1 MIRAILVDHRRMKRR
16 IACLVLAA
24 LAACGKPPQ
33 VEVPEPS
40 TLYRHLEDPLPR
52 ADRTLL
58 AGYRILIDPGH
69 GGSFRGTMGAD
80 SLEEKKVNLGVS
92 LYLWGLLREAGAD
105 VALTRHTDRDFL
117 TETDSTLTGD
127 LQARVDIADSLQPDI
142 FISIHHNAQP
152 ARDPKFNRIETY
164 YKAGDPASQDLATAV
179 HRHLMRNI
187 GIDVGEVRQGNY
199 YLLRKIDVP
208 SILGESSYLTH
219 PPVEEKLQLSH
230 AQELEAQAYF
240 LGIVDYCRRGLPRV
254 TSIAPA
260 DSIQS
265 SVPVIAA
272 ALEDRGGIGIDPDG
286 IMMLINGE
294 TVDAH
299 LSADGKR
306 VVYPLPWDAPNG
318 DYHVNVSARN
328 LRGNT
333 SAVARSHFRL
343 DHPPALAAVDPDP
356 ARAPSSGGTMRVRA
370 RVLDHRGMP
379 VADGNVVT
387 LTTSLPGATKQES
400 TVRAGAVDFGL
411 EIPSGARRSIHIE
424 LECDGVRFPHDIP
437 VESGGMKGW
446 RSVTVRDAAT
456 GAPITTAS
464 VTVGDSTMASGSP
477 SATYG
482 FAGTNVDP
490 VIAAPGYRP
499 ARAGGAGEVVLS
511 PWFNGVLLGKRV
523 VLDPQ
528 GGTPRVAGVGAMG
541 LASTHVNLRVANYLA
556 GFLRNAGAE
565 VKLART
571 TEEVPLPED
580 VARMTNRFPADRYIE
595 IRHPATSGDSTLAL
609 SSYFFPGS
617 ARGKSM
623 AQAIGATAAARL
635 GVAHRGPAETV
646 TFPLQQTACPAI
658 VIALP
663 SIANR
668 DEEMRLA
675 QAWYLREQAYA
686 LFIGIL
692 AMAEAPADGT
702 LTVDITGTDR
712 RDWMVTLDRTWS
724 LSSNDQGRVV
734 FDRVPA
740 GSHELRIRRGAVTV
754 TREVVTTAASPAA
767 SLSVDPAAAGTPGR

>member
-1 MIRAILVDHRRMKRR
+1 MKRV

-24 LAACGKPPQ
+24 LAACGAPPS
-33 VEVPEPS
+33 VEVPPPN
-40 TLYRHLEDPLPR
+40 TLYRQLEDPLPP
-52 ADRTLL
+52 AGDKLL

-92 LYLWGLLREAGAD
+92 LYLWGLLREAGAE

-117 TETDSTLTGD
+117 TESDSTLTAD

-142 FISIHHNAQP
+142 FISIHHNAQH
-152 ARDPKFNRIETY
+152 ARDPAFNRIETY

-199 YLLRKIDVP
+199 YLLRNIDAP

-219 PPVEEKLQLSH
+219 PPVEEKLRLSRAH
-230 AQELEAQAYF
+230 ELEAQAYF

-254 TSIAPA
+254 TSVAPS
-260 DSIQS
+260 DSIQT

-286 IMMLINGE
+286 INMSVNGE
-294 TVDAH
+294 IVDAN

-306 VVYPLPWDAPNG
+306 VVYPLPWNTPNG
-318 DYHVNVSARN
+318 DYDVRVSARN

-333 SAVARSHFRL
+333 SAVARTRFRL
-343 DHPPALAAVDPDP
+343 DHPPALAAVDPTP
-356 ARAPSSGGTMRVRA
+356 ARAPSAGGTMRVRA
-370 RVLDHRGMP
+370 RVLDRRGMP

-387 LTTSLPGATKQES
+387 MTTSLSGTAKQEA
-400 TVRAGAVDFGL
+400 TVREGGVDFAL
-411 EIPSGARRSIHIE
+411 EIPSGARRSVHVE
-424 LECDGVRFPHDIP
+424 LECGGVRFPHDIP

-446 RSVTVRDAAT
+446 RSVAVNDAAT
-456 GAPITTAS
+456 GSPITTAS
-464 VTVGDSTMASGSP
+464 VTVGDSTMAAGSP
-477 SATYG
+477 SGTYG
-482 FAGTNVDP
+482 FAGTNTDA
-490 VIAAPGYRP
+490 VITAPGYRP
-499 ARAGGAGEVVLS
+499 ARAGGAGDVKLS
-511 PWFNGVLLGKRV
+511 PWFNGVLLGKRF

-528 GGTPRVAGVGAMG
+528 GGTPRTAGVGAMG

-556 GFLRNAGAE
+556 AFLRNAGAD
-565 VKLART
+565 VRLART

-580 VARMTNRFPADRYIE
+580 VARMTNRYRADRYLE
-595 IRHPATSGDSTLAL
+595 IRHPASSSDSAL
-609 SSYFFPGS
+609 IVHSYFFPGS
-617 ARGKSM
+617 ARGKTM
-623 AQAIGATAAARL
+623 ADVIGATAASRL
-635 GVAHRGPAETV
+635 GVAHRGPDETV

-663 SIANR
+663 SIANEK
-668 DEEMRLA
+668 EELRLA

-692 AMAEAPADGT
+692 AMAEAPADGR
-702 LTVDITGTDR
+702 LTVDITGSDR

-724 LSSNDQGRVV
+724 LSSNDQGRVT
-734 FDRVPA
+734 FDRVPPGA
-740 GSHELRIRRGAVTV
+740 HELLIRRAGVAM
-754 TREVVTTAASPAA
+754 TREIVTSADSPAA
-767 SLSVDPAAAGTPGR
+767 SLSVDPASTGR